1 MKNQK
6 LTCEKAKLICLI
18 KTLQNLGNSPIKETN
33 NDAWFLSPFR
43 IETKASFKVSK
54 SLNRWYDH
62 GLGKG
67 GNVIDLIVLLK
78 NYSVKETLEFL
89 NGNSSPFSFHQ
100 QPKNLTRNNEVKNYR
115 IIKVKS
121 LENQAL
127 LNYLKSRC
135 IKIEVAK
142 KYCQEIYYEM
152 NGKNYFAICFKNDFD
167 GFEIRNK
174 YFKGCLG
181 KKESTIIK
189 RKKECNNAYIFEGFF
204 DFLSFLSLDFKDE
217 KEGDFIILN
226 SVSLVDRLDEVLN
239 NYSCVFAFLD
249 NDNSGKLGLEKLRS
263 KSEKVIDRS
272 LEYKDFED
280 LNAYLMNKKRSVITQ
295 KLSVVIG

>member
-1 MKNQK
+1 MKK
-6 LTCEKAKLICLI
+6 LTCEKAREICLI
-18 KTLQNLGNSPIKETN
+18 KILEKLDSSLTRETK

-54 SLNRWYDH
+54 TLNRWYDY

-67 GNVIDLIVLLK
+67 GNVIDLIMQLK
-78 NYSVKETLEFL
+78 NYSVKESLEFL
-89 NGNSSPFSFHQ
+89 NGNISSFSFHQ
-100 QPKNLTRNNEVKNYR
+100 QPINLIRSGVKSYR
-115 IIKVKS
+115 IIKVRN

-152 NGKNYFAICFKNDFD
+152 NGKNYFAICFKNNSD

-181 KKESTIIK
+181 KKEVTIIK
-189 RKKECNNAYIFEGFF
+189 RKKECNDAYIFEGFF
-204 DFLSFLSLDFKDE
+204 DFLSFLTLDYKDE

-226 SVSLVDRLDEVLN
+226 SVALVDRLDEVLK
-239 NYSCVFAFLD
+239 NYSGVFAFLD
-249 NDNSGKLGLEKLRS
+249 NDNSGKLGIEKLKN
-263 KSEKVIDRS
+263 KSQKVIDRS

>member
-1 MKNQK
+1 METIK
-6 LTCEKAKLICLI
+6 LTCEKARDISLIEI
-18 KTLQNLGNSPIKETN
+18 LQKLGNSPTKETS

-43 IETKASFKVSK
+43 KETKASFKVSR

-62 GLGKG
+62 GQGKG
-67 GNVIDLIVLLK
+67 GNTIDLIMQLK

-89 NGNSSPFSFHQ
+89 SGNISSFSFHQ
-100 QPKNLTRNNEVKNYR
+100 PPINSTNKDVKNYR
-115 IIKVKS
+115 ILKVKN
-121 LENQAL
+121 LDNQAL

-152 NGKNYFAICFKNDFD
+152 NGKNYFAICFKNNSG

-174 YFKGCLG
+174 YFKGCLD
-181 KKESTIIK
+181 KKEITIIK
-189 RKKECNNAYIFEGFF
+189 KKKECNNAYIFEGFF

-217 KEGDFIILN
+217 KEGNFIILN
-226 SVSLVDRLDEVLN
+226 SIALIDRLDEVLN

-249 NDNSGKLGLEKLRS
+249 NDSPGKLGVEKLRN
-263 KSEKVIDRS
+263 KNKKVIDRS
-272 LEYKDFED
+272 FEYGEFND
-280 LNAYLMNKKRSVITQ
+280 LNDYLMNKKRSIITQ
-295 KLSVVIG
+295 NLSVVIG